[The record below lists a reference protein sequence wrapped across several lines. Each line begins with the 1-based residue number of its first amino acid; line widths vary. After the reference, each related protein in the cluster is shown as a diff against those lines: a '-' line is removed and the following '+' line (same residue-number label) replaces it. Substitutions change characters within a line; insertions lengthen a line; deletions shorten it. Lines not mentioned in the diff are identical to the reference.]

1 MVNPIKKLF
10 SMGAQRQLK
19 SMSAQIS
26 KLENENS
33 SLGDQVKNIKHA
45 LTAADEL
52 HQHIGDLS
60 EENLSINRLLFQTVG
75 SVNDIHNL
83 VSHNAEALGA
93 ERSRLKD
100 SEATFDQ
107 IGIILQQVSQNL
119 NQIDSRAASTSENM
133 GDLSE
138 SAVKI
143 NEFVGQIEA
152 ISNQTNLLALNA
164 AIEAARAG
172 EQGRGFAVV
181 ADEVRTLAGQTG
193 RTTEEIGSIIQNI
206 TKYIQEIGQ
215 GIESIRSDAANLKD
229 TTVTVESSVKLIT
242 DLSRSMNLII
252 GRSTNESYIQVAML
266 SLTVFKSRIYEL
278 IAVDTIEES
287 KLLEISD
294 HTGGRLGRWY
304 YEGLGHSTF
313 GHLQN
318 YRNLESHLKAMH
330 ISAAN
335 ALRASINGQVAPKL
349 KHLESMEEHS
359 EFLIKGLCGLNDDLQ
374 LMAQAVSESDD
385 HGDVLF

>member
-10 SMGAQRQLK
+10 SMGAQTQLK
-19 SMSAQIS
+19 QLSAQID
-26 KLENENS
+26 KLNTENK
-33 SLGDQVKNIKHA
+33 SLNGQVQNVQLA

-60 EENLSINRLLFQTVG
+60 EENLSINRLLFKTVG

-107 IGIILQQVSQNL
+107 IGIILQQVSSNL
-119 NQIDSRAASTSENM
+119 NQIDSQAASTSENM
-133 GDLSE
+133 AHLSD

-143 NEFVGQIEA
+143 NDFVAQIEA

-193 RTTEEIGSIIQNI
+193 NTTEEIGSIIQNI
-206 TKYIQEIGQ
+206 TRYIQDIGQ
-215 GIESIRSDAANLKD
+215 GIETIRTDATNLKD
-229 TTVTVESSVKLIT
+229 TTGTVESSVKLIT
-242 DLSRSMNLII
+242 DLSRNMNLII
-252 GRSTNESYIQVAML
+252 NRSTNESYIQVAML

-278 IAVDTIEES
+278 IAVDKIEES

-304 YEGLGHSTF
+304 FEGLGQSTF
-313 GHLQN
+313 GHLQI
-318 YRNLESHLKAMH
+318 YRQLEPSLKALH
-330 ISAAN
+330 LSACS
-335 ALRASINGQVAPKL
+335 ALRASIDGRVATKL

-359 EFLIKGLCGLNDDLQ
+359 QLLIKGLCGLNDNLQ
-374 LMAQAVSESDD
+374 EMAQAAIQDED

>member
-10 SMGAQRQLK
+10 SMGAAAQLQK
-19 SMSAQIS
+19 LSKQVS
-26 KLENENS
+26 KLKAENEGLN
-33 SLGDQVKNIKHA
+33 DQVNNSKLA

-60 EENLSINRLLFQTVG
+60 EENLSINRLLFKTVG

-107 IGIILQQVSQNL
+107 IGIILQQVSSNL
-119 NQIDSRAASTSENM
+119 NQIDSQAANTSDNM
-133 GDLSE
+133 VNLSD

-143 NEFVGQIEA
+143 NEFVAQIEA

-193 RTTEEIGSIIQNI
+193 NTTEEIGSIIQNI
-206 TKYIQEIGQ
+206 TKFIQEIGQ
-215 GIESIRSDAANLKD
+215 GIETIRNDATNLKD
-229 TTVTVESSVKLIT
+229 TTGTVESSVKLIT
-242 DLSRSMNLII
+242 DLSRNMNLII
-252 GRSTNESYIQVAML
+252 NRSTNESYIQVAML

-278 IAVDTIEES
+278 IAVDKIEES

-304 YEGLGHSTF
+304 YEGLGQSTF
-313 GHLQN
+313 GHLQI
-318 YRNLESHLKAMH
+318 YRELESSLKAMH

-335 ALRASINGQVAPKL
+335 ALRASINGKVATKL

-359 EFLIKGLCGLNDDLQ
+359 QFLIKGLCGLNDNLQ
-374 LMAQAVSESDD
+374 EMAQSATESED

>member
-10 SMGAQRQLK
+10 SMGAQTQLK
-19 SMSAQIS
+19 QLSARVN
-26 KLENENS
+26 KLSAENQTLN
-33 SLGDQVKNIKHA
+33 GQVQNVQLA

-60 EENLSINRLLFQTVG
+60 EENLSINRLLFKTVG
-75 SVNDIHNL
+75 SVNDIHSL

-107 IGIILQQVSQNL
+107 IGIILQQVSNNL
-119 NQIDSRAASTSENM
+119 NQIDSEAASTSDNM
-133 GDLSE
+133 VNLSE

-143 NEFVGQIEA
+143 NDFVAQIEA

-193 RTTEEIGSIIQNI
+193 NTTEEIGGIIQHI
-206 TKYIQEIGQ
+206 TRYIQDIGQ
-215 GIESIRSDAANLKD
+215 GIETIRTDATNLKEV
-229 TTVTVESSVKLIT
+229 TVTVESSVKLIT
-242 DLSRSMNLII
+242 DLSRNMNLII
-252 GRSTNESYIQVAML
+252 NRSTNESYIQVAML

-278 IAVDTIEES
+278 IAVDKIEES

-304 YEGLGHSTF
+304 YEGLGQSTF

-318 YRNLESHLKAMH
+318 YRQLEANLKALH
-330 ISAAN
+330 TSACS
-335 ALRASINGQVAPKL
+335 ALRASVDGRVATKL

-359 EFLIKGLCGLNDDLQ
+359 QFLIKGLCGLNDNLQ
-374 LMAQAVSESDD
+374 EMAQAATESDD

>member
-1 MVNPIKKLF
+1 MINPIKELF
-10 SMGAQRQLK
+10 SIGAQTQLKQLSKKIRQL
-19 SMSAQIS
+19 SAENDSLNSQIQNT
-26 KLENENS
+26 KLT
-33 SLGDQVKNIKHA
+33 

-60 EENLSINRLLFQTVG
+60 KENISINCLLFKTVA

-107 IGIILQQVSQNL
+107 IGIILQQVSSNL
-119 NQIDSRAASTSENM
+119 NKIDTQAASTSKNM
-133 GDLSE
+133 VNLSD
-138 SAVKI
+138 SAIKI

-193 RTTEEIGSIIQNI
+193 NTTEEIGSIIQNI
-206 TKYIQEIGQ
+206 TKFIQDIGQ
-215 GIESIRSDAANLKD
+215 GIESIRTDASNLKD
-229 TTVTVESSVKLIT
+229 TTGTVESSVNLIT
-242 DLSRSMNLII
+242 DLSRNMNLII
-252 GRSTNESYIQVAML
+252 NRSTNESYIQVAML

-278 IAVDTIEES
+278 IAVDKIEES

-304 YEGLGHSTF
+304 FEGLGQSTF
-313 GHLQN
+313 GHLQH
-318 YRNLESHLKAMH
+318 YRQLETSLKAMH
-330 ISAAN
+330 ISACN
-335 ALRASINGQVAPKL
+335 ALRASIDGLVASKL

-359 EFLIKGLCGLNDDLQ
+359 QFLINGLCGLNENLQ
-374 LMAQAVSESDD
+374 EMAQAAKDSDD